1 MTSELQS
8 RNVRFAAPNGAMRAE
23 PIKNDAQ
30 RSRPEL
36 PSPGVPGPEITGS
49 PLDAE
54 QKSFDATADALLNK
68 GGLAFDFDR
77 YEVTAGT
84 KRGDDL
90 EGSAAW
96 DNMFGR
102 AGSDALPDAKALCAG
117 RLFDPLLESSR
128 RAFWED

>member
-1 MTSELQS
+1 MTRSARGPS
-8 RNVRFAAPNGAMRAE
+8 CRRRAFRVL
-23 PIKNDAQ
+23 
-30 RSRPEL
+30 RSRAP
-36 PSPGVPGPEITGS
+36 

-77 YEVTAGT
+77 YEVMAGT